1 MKSLLIVAALSA
13 GLLGC
18 VGDGEPTLLPN
29 SDPALHKSS
38 TELAS
43 DAAKRSYEVSAPKSD
58 AANARAEYDIMQR
71 KFDLVNLSDSDW
83 SNVEV
88 WVNQKYVVHVPKLQ
102 KDTDERLS
110 FNVFYDRD
118 GHRFDTN
125 GGKNPIRNLE
135 ICKDGM
141 MYTVTAMLE

>member
-88 WVNQKYVVHVPKLQ
+88 WVNQKYVVFLPTIQ
-102 KDTDERLS
+102 KNVDEQLN
-110 FNVFYDRD
+110 FEFFYDRD
-118 GHRFDTN
+118 GDHFNTDK
-125 GGKNPIRNLE
+125 GKNPVQTLE
-135 ICKDGM
+135 VFHDGT
-141 MYTVTAMLE
+141 MYNIPATME